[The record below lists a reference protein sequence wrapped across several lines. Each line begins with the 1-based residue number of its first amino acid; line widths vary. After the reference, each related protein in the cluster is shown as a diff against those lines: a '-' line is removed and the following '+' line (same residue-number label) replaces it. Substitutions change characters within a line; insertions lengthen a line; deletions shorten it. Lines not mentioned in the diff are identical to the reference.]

1 MKWRLILIASV
12 LLLAL
17 PSISNAENPT
27 GNINFI
33 VGTKYTADDFSEC
46 FDLDKRIELG
56 FSSDVKSKNWP
67 ISIAFDYLF
76 SYADTELSTNKYGTK
91 KDVSAD
97 FYSTESY
104 LGVKKI
110 FELNSSVRP
119 FVGAGIY
126 TVSMYIHTSRDDEYD
141 FGIGIWAGLGVYV
154 MLSKHLDAGFAWKWS
169 KAELNVFD
177 QHLDAGGNHFDLMI
191 GYHFF

>member
-1 MKWRLILIASV
+1 MKWRLIFSAFFFT
-12 LLLAL
+12 LAL
-17 PSISNAENPT
+17 PSISNCENAT
-27 GNINFI
+27 GNVNFVI
-33 VGTKYTADDFSEC
+33 GTKYTADDFSKC

-56 FSSDVKSKNWP
+56 ISSDVKNENWP

-76 SYADTELSTNKYGTK
+76 SYADFEIPASTYGAK
-91 KDVSAD
+91 KEVSAD
-97 FYSTESY
+97 LYSTEIY

-154 MLSKHLDAGFAWKWS
+154 MLSKHLDAGFSWKWS

-177 QHLDAGGNHFDLMI
+177 QRVDAGGSHFNLMI